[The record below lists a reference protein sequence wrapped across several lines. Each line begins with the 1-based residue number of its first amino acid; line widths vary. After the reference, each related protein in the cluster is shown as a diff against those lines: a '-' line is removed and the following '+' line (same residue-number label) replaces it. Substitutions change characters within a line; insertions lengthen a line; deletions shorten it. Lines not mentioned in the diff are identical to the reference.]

1 MGDNGESC
9 GGSENVGPDVGCQG
23 TYGSLSIPGP
33 EQGRELGRWG
43 YRNAVSLP
51 RAPGKSIHDW
61 LTSSVVKGGCS
72 SCLSQALLTPE
83 HSFCKK
89 HQLIA
94 LRGPRP

>member
-1 MGDNGESC
+1 MGVY
-9 GGSENVGPDVGCQG
+9 ENTGPDVGCQG

-33 EQGRELGRWG
+33 EQEKGWRWG
-43 YRNAVSLP
+43 CRNAVSPP

-72 SCLSQALLTPE
+72 SCLSQALLTSE

-89 HQLIA
+89 HQLIV